1 MCKEI
6 VESIIDKID
15 YDKLNAKST
24 GSNKKSS
31 TFSPYEITAESIMH
45 KYK

>member
-24 GSNKKSS
+24 GSNKKQ
-31 TFSPYEITAESIMH
+31 
-45 KYK
+45 